1 MNGLQQ
7 RYRLWIVAFERWEP
21 RRLDDVPPRAIA
33 QELLV
38 EEHLSADE
46 ARDFV
51 LGFNDLA
58 AREGLRRW
66 AIAVPVTLR
75 FEGDLR
81 PGQRLGT

>member
-1 MNGLQQ
+1 MHGQQ
-7 RYRLWIVAFERWEP
+7 QLYRLWIVTCPRWQP
-21 RRLDDVPPRAIA
+21 RRLDEVPPRAVA

-38 EEHLSADE
+38 EEYLSADE

-58 AREGLRRW
+58 AREGLGRW
-66 AIAVPVTLR
+66 AIAVPITLR

-81 PGQRLGT
+81 PGQRVGT